1 MGWEKHIGRVGALA
15 VALGIGSAVAAVPG
29 VAWAQPDGASSAGT
43 SDSPAGGSP
52 GAAKDDD
59 EPSASAASNDA
70 VAESG
75 ESPSATDAE
84 EPPTSK
90 RRSNGGTSAAAPD
103 TLGEAQVDTAEQDLD
118 SESRRISGDGDDAE
132 STTVATPPTTDE
144 PATAAPAPPVETQ
157 TAPVPENASD
167 AADAAAEEPPATVV
181 TPLSAPQE
189 ITDDSE
195 EPETPAAAPLLWT
208 ILSSARRY
216 FGEQITETATPAV
229 SAPTGQAGSA
239 DDVAAA
245 APSSSIPGNPDGPVV
260 FGVDGTRYQVTSNG
274 VVTRVSILDED
285 GQIIL
290 TTDEIPGSSTTFT
303 EAVARPDGTLI
314 VVTTDERGNRSV
326 VSAVDNQ
333 GNVTRIAAV
342 TGAPK
347 STPLVGSDG
356 ALYFRTEIPRPFGPF
371 GETID
376 YRYVRIS
383 PANTV
388 RSFAADTDVQLE
400 PDGSAYLVSS
410 WFGFS
415 TLRAIDPNGVTR
427 AIPLPYGADPSAPIL
442 AQDGN
447 IYVTA
452 GVRSFFGTKST
463 RVYTVTDDSHT
474 VRAVRGL
481 PGETVVTA
489 DGLYLETFTYDGS
502 TDNLTGTTYI
512 SRITV
517 TAIATSDVI
526 DGRIAG
532 FQVTPGGTVYAPLN
546 AASSDAA
553 TVAVV
558 DSDGDVSTAI
568 LPGTLVLPGES
579 GVVVGGASAAENF
592 GYFIYTADGA
602 EHVAVLNPDGTV
614 ARTVGLPLGATQSE
628 VFFGP
633 DGAAYVVLQYRDAQG
648 QYSSQQIL
656 ALSNDTYTPLVPGR
670 SFFTTPTSRPN
681 VRFGPDGTGYLITNS
696 APGGSYPSLEVLGF
710 NAAGETVSRASGLP
724 HPVLEYDTSASDS
737 RVLVFAPD
745 GTAYVTTYG
754 PVGAGVYAVTPS
766 GAEKVLDLDYQQ
778 LGNVTT
784 PSFSADGTGYVTT
797 SGGGQGTAV
806 IRIPSLGT

>member
-1 MGWEKHIGRVGALA
+1 MGWDEHIGRVGGLA
-15 VALGIGSAVAAVPG
+15 VALGIGSAVVAMPG
-29 VAWAQPDGASSAGT
+29 VAWAEPDTATSAGAAAGADEPKRSSANDDA
-43 SDSPAGGSP
+43 SDADVSTR
-52 GAAKDDD
+52 
-59 EPSASAASNDA
+59 
-70 VAESG
+70 
-75 ESPSATDAE
+75 ATATE
-84 EPPTSK
+84 EPPTSNQ
-90 RRSNGGTSAAAPD
+90 SSSGDTPD
-103 TLGEAQVDTAEQDLD
+103 EEGVDTADEDP
-118 SESRRISGDGDDAE
+118 ESPS
-132 STTVATPPTTDE
+132 TTDE
-144 PATAAPAPPVETQ
+144 PAPDEPAPSTETPATAAPESTTDVVEVAPE
-157 TAPVPENASD
+157 VPA
-167 AADAAAEEPPATVV
+167 ATV
-181 TPLSAPQE
+181 SAPLAVP
-189 ITDDSE
+189 DVSPDPGD
-195 EPETPAAAPLLWT
+195 EPETPAATPLLWT
-208 ILSSARRY
+208 VLSSARRS
-216 FGEQITETATPAV
+216 FGDDTDAGTAGASRTEQTALV
-229 SAPTGQAGSA
+229 

-245 APSSSIPGNPDGPVV
+245 APSSSIAGNPDGPVV

-290 TTDEIPGSSTTFT
+290 TTEEIPGSGNTFSR
-303 EAVARPDGTLI
+303 AVARPDGTLI
-314 VVTTDERGNRSV
+314 VVTTNEYRNRSV

-333 GNVTRIAAV
+333 GTVTRIATV
-342 TGAPK
+342 TGAPE

-356 ALYFRTEIPRPFGPF
+356 ALYFRTEVPNFFDPLGDA
-371 GETID
+371 ID

-388 RSFAADTDVQLE
+388 RSFASDTDVQLE

-415 TLRAIDPNGVTR
+415 TLRAIDSNGVTR

-463 RVYTVTDDSHT
+463 RVYTVTDASHT
-474 VRAVRGL
+474 VRTVRGL

-489 DGLYLETFTYDGS
+489 DGLYLETFTYDES

-512 SRITV
+512 SRITA

-532 FQVTPGGTVYAPLN
+532 FQVTPDGTVYAPLN

-558 DSDGDVSTAI
+558 DSDGNVSTTI
-568 LPGTLVLPGES
+568 LPGTLVLPGAS
-579 GVVVGGASAAENF
+579 GVIGGGTSAAENF

-614 ARTVGLPLGATQSE
+614 ARTVGLPQGATQSE

-710 NAAGETVSRASGLP
+710 NAAGETVSHASGLP
-724 HPVLEYDTSASDS
+724 HPVLEYDTSASDKQ
-737 RVLVFAPD
+737 VLVFAPD

-766 GAEKVLDLDYQQ
+766 GAQKLLDLDYHQ